1 MNRNLL
7 VFAVSAIMAAS
18 CGTPLS
24 LSVPVEKRVRSE
36 NNVDFSGGTV
46 AVVGISPLGYK
57 DSVLLSSMAMGVA
70 GRLESDLGADSGSIY
85 VYTMFSS
92 QIGTSSPADV
102 KYMAA
107 YTGGDFLIVLD
118 SLHVGDYSA
127 VHPDERV
134 YADGR
139 YMVQTFVSI
148 PYSLVMKVYG
158 PENTL
163 VRTLRRDSAYEWVLL
178 SPQGLSDVTA
188 IGKAQE
194 SLRNVF
200 SELGESLAQELT
212 PQWVLQEKSIYVY
225 DNDGWIQ
232 AYYDAAEFRWKEA
245 MDFWLTQVD
254 PGNAEKAA
262 CAAANIS
269 VACEILE
276 MDALAARWREKSEKF
291 SDYTYLR

>member
-18 CGTPLS
+18 CGAPLS

-70 GRLESDLGADSGSIY
+70 ERLESDLGADSGSIY

-107 YTGGDFLIVLD
+107 YTGVDFLRVLD
-118 SLHVGDYSA
+118 SLQVGDDSE

-134 YADGR
+134 YAAG
-139 YMVQTFVSI
+139 
-148 PYSLVMKVYG
+148 
-158 PENTL
+158 
-163 VRTLRRDSAYEWVLL
+163 
-178 SPQGLSDVTA
+178 
-188 IGKAQE
+188 
-194 SLRNVF
+194 
-200 SELGESLAQELT
+200 
-212 PQWVLQEKSIYVY
+212 
-225 DNDGWIQ
+225 
-232 AYYDAAEFRWKEA
+232 
-245 MDFWLTQVD
+245 
-254 PGNAEKAA
+254 
-262 CAAANIS
+262 
-269 VACEILE
+269 
-276 MDALAARWREKSEKF
+276 
-291 SDYTYLR
+291 